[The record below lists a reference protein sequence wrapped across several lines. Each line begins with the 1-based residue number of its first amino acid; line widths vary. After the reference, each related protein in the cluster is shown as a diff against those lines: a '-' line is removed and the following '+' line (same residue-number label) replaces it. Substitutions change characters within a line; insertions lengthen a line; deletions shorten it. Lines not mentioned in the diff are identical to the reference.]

1 MLNANVTDWRTSCFV
16 RWSMSRTGSTALP
29 QITFILHEEED
40 GWWAEWPYMGYSAT
54 AATKEAV
61 MQLCREGVQ
70 IITSRPGGID
80 WRGNWR
86 DWMKG

>member
-1 MLNANVTDWRTSCFV
+1 MTSYHMCCHLG
-16 RWSMSRTGSTALP
+16 RSPGSTALP

-70 IITSRPGGID
+70 IITSRPAD
-80 WRGNWR
+80 HYTLVFWDDSDRVAP
-86 DWMKG
+86 